1 MDMEMHTVHLPK
13 AAKNEYIAAALG
25 VIFDRT
31 NWDKANV
38 TDDQIA
44 KIDAFFD
51 SIFKDMKEDST
62 VTLAPTE
69 VL

>member
-1 MDMEMHTVHLPK
+1 M
-13 AAKNEYIAAALG
+13 AAALG

-38 TDDQIA
+38 TDDQVA

-51 SIFKDMKEDST
+51 SIFKGMTEDSS
-62 VTLAPTE
+62 VTLQPTE